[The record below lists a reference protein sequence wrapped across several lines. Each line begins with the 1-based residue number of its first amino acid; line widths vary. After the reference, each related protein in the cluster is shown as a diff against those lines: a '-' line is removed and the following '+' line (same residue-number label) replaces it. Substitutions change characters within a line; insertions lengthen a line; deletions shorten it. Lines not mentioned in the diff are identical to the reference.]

1 MIENILIKSEIIS
14 SQSHKLSELRRLIN
28 QKYDLRLETYHDL
41 HRWSVDHYDQF
52 WAEVWTFTGIVSSE
66 VAELAVDTKT
76 PINEIPRWFPGAKL
90 NYAENLLR

>member
-1 MIENILIKSEIIS
+1 MIPF
-14 SQSHKLSELRRLIN
+14 QSHKLSELRRLIN
-28 QKYDLRLETYHDL
+28 EKYDVRLETYHDL
-41 HRWSVDHYDQF
+41 HRWSVEHYDKF

-66 VAELAVDTKT
+66 RAEVAVDTKT